1 MKTNVRSLCLIKIEG
16 IAITARALPQRRL
29 SKTWKQL
36 TDQPL
41 PKVKALQLEDVDFD
55 RVINL
60 RRCEEDEH
68 RELQEWNTILSTEG
82 TDACVFNANENS
94 SVDYMILIRKHPFH
108 NLEEI
113 LQHELSHIAR
123 ADL

>member
-1 MKTNVRSLCLIKIEG
+1 MKTNVRSLCLITIEG
-16 IAITARALPQRRL
+16 IAVTAKAFPQRRL

-36 TDQPL
+36 TDKPL
-41 PKVKALQLEDVDFD
+41 PKVKALQLEDVDFN

-60 RRCEEDEH
+60 RRCEEDEF
-68 RELQEWNTILSTEG
+68 RELQEWNTILSPEG

-94 SVDYMILIRKHPFH
+94 SVDYMILIRKRPFH

-113 LQHELSHIAR
+113 LRHELSHIAR